1 MFPPSSAISGPGLL
15 GKWRQWR
22 LKGGKTGF
30 SGVIF
35 PWFNRRLTMV
45 WSFRL
50 YCKIMIKP
58 WSNLCIYV
66 FMVIENAVKNM
77 IVHGQIII
85 SYGIGLLG
93 QADVEKHPSVSKKT
107 GTVQNVPARWYLLA
121 RNISWPWAPWG
132 LNLVASGAKWVG
144 CRLYILSSNRI
155 TSGDQ
160 PHQVLPGGFK
170 PSHRHHIK
178 PQGGPP

>member
-35 PWFNRRLTMV
+35 PWFNRRLTML

-58 WSNLCIYV
+58 WLNLCIYV
-66 FMVIENAVKNM
+66 FMGYRKYCKNM
-77 IVHGQIII
+77 QKYDCSWWNHHFLWYWIIGTSWFWETPICFKKNWDGTECTGEVI
-85 SYGIGLLG
+85 SAG
-93 QADVEKHPSVSKKT
+93 EKHILTLGALRIESRCFGCQMGWLPFVHPQLQRDQVTSRIRCSPGASNHPRVGHPS
-107 GTVQNVPARWYLLA
+107 
-121 RNISWPWAPWG
+121 
-132 LNLVASGAKWVG
+132 
-144 CRLYILSSNRI
+144 
-155 TSGDQ
+155 
-160 PHQVLPGGFK
+160 
-170 PSHRHHIK
+170 
-178 PQGGPP
+178 